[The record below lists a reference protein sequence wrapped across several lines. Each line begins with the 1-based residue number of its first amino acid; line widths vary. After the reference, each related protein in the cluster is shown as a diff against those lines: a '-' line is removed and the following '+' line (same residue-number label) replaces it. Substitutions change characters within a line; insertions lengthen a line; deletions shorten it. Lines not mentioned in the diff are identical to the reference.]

1 MNYDL
6 QNEVKKVTAEILADY
21 ETGRDIDKMEAF
33 AQPDHDAVID
43 IVNKLVTVFFPGYYR
58 EDAYKSY
65 SYRARLSILIED
77 VIYNLGKQIAKVL
90 PYADAY
96 KQELLDAG
104 IIEISGGTPES
115 ARGGAAECNS
125 DAFAIDAAPEE
136 ILVRDDARLRERS
149 ERIALEFAR
158 KIPAIRAL
166 VDTDMEAI
174 LDGDPAAVNKAE
186 IVLCYPGL
194 LATCINRIAHELY
207 LLKIPMIPRIMTE
220 HAHSMTGIDIHP
232 GATIG
237 EYFMIDHGTGIVI
250 GETSE
255 IGHHVK
261 IYQGVTIGALS
272 TSGGRALHGSK
283 RHPTIRDNVTI
294 YAGATI
300 LGGET
305 VIGKGSVIGATV
317 FITRSI
323 GEDTVVSNKSRE
335 LSIHR
340 GTGAAPKNT
349 PNEIEPRED
358 EEPTEGNWYI

>member
-1 MNYDL
+1 MDSNVND
-6 QNEVKKVTAEILADY
+6 NEINEIVKTIISDFDGGKN
-21 ETGRDIDKMEAF
+21 IDAIKLF
-33 AQPDHDAVID
+33 SNPDKDEVRE
-43 IVNKLVTVFFPGYYR
+43 LVENFFRIIYPGYFR
-58 EDAYKSY
+58 DRTYKIYNPKNSF
-65 SYRARLSILIED
+65 AVTIED
-77 VIYNLGKQIAKVL
+77 VFYHLKKQVYRA
-90 PYADAY
+90 
-96 KQELLDAG
+96 LDYTRN
-104 IIEISGGTPES
+104 EDKLSDDERDKES
-115 ARGGAAECNS
+115 Y
-125 DAFAIDAAPEE
+125 
-136 ILVRDDARLRERS
+136 
-149 ERIALEFAR
+149 RITTEFFK
-158 KIPAIRAL
+158 KIPTIREYIE
-166 VDTDMEAI
+166 TDLLAT
-174 LDGDPAAVNKAE
+174 LDGDPAAGNFDE
-186 IVLCYPGL
+186 IILAYPGL
-194 LATCINRIAHELY
+194 MAITVYRIAHELY

-305 VIGKGSVIGATV
+305 VIGKGSVIGANV

-340 GTGAAPKNT
+340 GTGAAPSRASSGSAGHT
-349 PNEIEPRED
+349 P
-358 EEPTEGNWYI
+358 

>member
-104 IIEISGGTPES
+104 IIEIS
-115 ARGGAAECNS
+115 
-125 DAFAIDAAPEE
+125 EE
-136 ILVRDDARLRERS
+136 ILIRDDARLRERS

-207 LLKIPMIPRIMTE
+207 LLEVPMIPRIMTE

-255 IGHHVK
+255 IGCHVK

-272 TSGGRALHGSK
+272 TTGGRALHGSK
-283 RHPTIRDNVTI
+283 RHPTIMDNVTI

-305 VIGKGSVIGATV
+305 VIGQGSVIGANV
-317 FITRSI
+317 FITKSVSDETRI
-323 GEDTVVSNKSRE
+323 SNKSQE
-335 LSIHR
+335 LSIR
-340 GTGAAPKNT
+340 TGGRRADGKTA
-349 PNEIEPRED
+349 EEPVLSKPVERED
-358 EEPTEGNWYI
+358 DTWYYVI

>member
-1 MNYDL
+1 MNADL
-6 QNEVKKVTAEILADY
+6 QNEVREVTAEILADY
-21 ETGRDIDKMEAF
+21 ETDRDIDKMEAF

-43 IVNKLVTVFFPGYYR
+43 VVNKLVTVFFPGYYR
-58 EDAYKSY
+58 EDTYKSY

-90 PYADAY
+90 PYAEDY
-96 KQELLDAG
+96 RQELLDAG
-104 IIEISGGTPES
+104 IIEISNRDS
-115 ARGGAAECNS
+115 
-125 DAFAIDAAPEE
+125 EE
-136 ILVRDDARLRERS
+136 IIIRDDARLRERS
-149 ERIALEFAR
+149 ERIAVEFAR
-158 KIPAIRAL
+158 RIPAIRAL

-220 HAHSMTGIDIHP
+220 HAHSKTGIDIHP

-237 EYFMIDHGTGIVI
+237 EYFMIDHGTGIVV

-255 IGHHVK
+255 IGRHVK

-305 VIGKGSVIGATV
+305 VIGKGSVIGANV

-323 GEDTVVSNKSRE
+323 GEDTVVSNRSRE

-340 GTGAAPKNT
+340 SNEAEPETADTAAT
-349 PNEIEPRED
+349 AEQEPVAE
-358 EEPTEGNWYI
+358 NWYE

>member
-6 QNEVKKVTAEILADY
+6 QNEVKIVTAEILADY

-104 IIEISGGTPES
+104 IIEISGGTPE
-115 ARGGAAECNS
+115 
-125 DAFAIDAAPEE
+125 E
-136 ILVRDDARLRERS
+136 ILIRDDARLRERS

-305 VIGKGSVIGATV
+305 VIGKGSVIGANV

-340 GTGAAPKNT
+340 GSGAAPKNT
-349 PNEIEPRED
+349 PNEVEPRED

>member
-6 QNEVKKVTAEILADY
+6 QNEVKIVTAEILADY

-96 KQELLDAG
+96 KQELLDAD
-104 IIEISGGTPES
+104 IIEIS
-115 ARGGAAECNS
+115 
-125 DAFAIDAAPEE
+125 EE
-136 ILVRDDARLRERS
+136 ILIRDDARLRERS

-305 VIGKGSVIGATV
+305 VIGKGSVIGANV